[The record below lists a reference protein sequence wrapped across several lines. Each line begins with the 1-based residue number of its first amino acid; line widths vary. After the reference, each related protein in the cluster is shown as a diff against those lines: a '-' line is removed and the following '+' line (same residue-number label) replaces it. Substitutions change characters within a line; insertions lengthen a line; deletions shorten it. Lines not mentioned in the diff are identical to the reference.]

1 MSVYTG
7 GGGLKRVYHV
17 GFRVVRLSVNAK
29 SSGGTC
35 VFSFLRPDAV
45 EEGRLE
51 ASTSSMIKHQN
62 WSQTNSAFHWTE
74 EVTWPNSDPKGREHN
89 SSERNYK
96 AITQRCMDV
105 ERIQN

>member
-1 MSVYTG
+1 M
-7 GGGLKRVYHV
+7 
-17 GFRVVRLSVNAK
+17 GFRVFRFSGNAK

-51 ASTSSMIKHQN
+51 ASTLSMIKHQK
-62 WSQTNSAFHWTE
+62 WSPTNSAFHWTE
-74 EVTWPNSDPKGREHN
+74 EVTWPNSEPKGRELN

-96 AITQRCMDV
+96 AITQRCMDM
-105 ERIQN
+105 ERIHN